1 MKSSINKKE
10 AEEGENKNNHQKY
23 LLKSTTKIEG
33 KNSKK
38 AHIQKVKKSFF
49 NNSYQ
54 HFS

>member
-33 KNSKK
+33 KI
-38 AHIQKVKKSFF
+38 AKSTY
-49 NNSYQ
+49 SEG
-54 HFS
+54 